1 MKVYQTIDTPSVD
14 RDDLSEIQKKTI
26 NEWVKDSTFMNAA
39 ARYGRNAEE
48 FKRHSENL
56 NEANRQKRILERLI
70 SEESLKQSYEAFR
83 GLKEFDIIR
92 TKKTLEE
99 IKTTN
104 KAVELFDD
112 GFNAVSFNEDTPL
125 MYATPDENGEIWM
138 YSANLNEGYPALF
151 IGNENPQS
159 LGYRKEGEILINRKT
174 KFNIIGDSILNV
186 QDATVLLSGYI

>member
-1 MKVYQTIDTPSVD
+1 VKVYQTIDTPSVD

>member
-1 MKVYQTIDTPSVD
+1 M
-14 RDDLSEIQKKTI
+14 SEIQKKTI